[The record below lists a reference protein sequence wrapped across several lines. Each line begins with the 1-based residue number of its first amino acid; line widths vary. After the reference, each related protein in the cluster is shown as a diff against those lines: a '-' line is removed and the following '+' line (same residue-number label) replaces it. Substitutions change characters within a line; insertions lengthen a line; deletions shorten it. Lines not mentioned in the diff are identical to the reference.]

1 MLMQHIGVGY
11 FGYYRA
17 TAYAMKH
24 SLMPEI
30 AKLRMKALNFW
41 DKHGIRAAADAF
53 DVSTR
58 TLYWWRRLLRTG
70 GPEALI
76 PRSKAPL
83 VRRSRHWHPDVLKEI
98 RRLRTELPNLGKE
111 QIFVRLKPW
120 CEARHFTCPSTS
132 TIGRIIAGAHDK
144 MRMIPVRLSA
154 RGKARLIKKRSVKP
168 RRPKQ
173 YRPVKTGELIGM
185 DAIELRMGDLR
196 RYIITMI
203 DEHSDYALALAV
215 PSLNSDI
222 TSHFFSKAT
231 KLFPVAIRQ
240 VVTDNGKEFLGNF
253 DKTLQEASI
262 KHIWTYPYTPKMN
275 ATCERFNRTLR
286 EQFIEFNELLLFE
299 DLNLFNQRMAEY
311 LVLYNSKRPHKS
323 LELMTPVDYI
333 LRESKNCN
341 MWWTHTIAGAHD
353 KMRMIPVRLSAR
365 GKARLIKK
373 RSVKPRRPKQ
383 YRPVKTGE
391 LIGMDAI
398 ELRMGDLRRYIITMI
413 DEHSDY
419 ALALAVPS
427 LNSDIT
433 SHFFSK
439 ATKLFP
445 VAIRQV
451 VTDNGKEFLGNFDK
465 TLQEASIKH
474 IWTYPYTPKM
484 NATCERFNRTLR
496 EQFIEFNELLLFE
509 DLNLFNQRMAEYLVL
524 YNSKRPHKSLELMT
538 PVDYILRESKN
549 CNMWWTHT

>member
-341 MWWTHTIAGAHD
+341 MWWTHTGNVATEKLNTPTRDTRDIIAAA
-353 KMRMIPVRLSAR
+353 VRSLDRIWLDGHRYA
-365 GKARLIKK
+365 KAGI
-373 RSVKPRRPKQ
+373 
-383 YRPVKTGE
+383 
-391 LIGMDAI
+391 M
-398 ELRMGDLRRYIITMI
+398 
-413 DEHSDY
+413 
-419 ALALAVPS
+419 
-427 LNSDIT
+427 LND
-433 SHFFSK
+433 FS
-439 ATKLFP
+439 P
-445 VAIRQV
+445 NGVAQ
-451 VTDNGKEFLGNFDK
+451 
-465 TLQEASIKH
+465 
-474 IWTYPYTPKM
+474 
-484 NATCERFNRTLR
+484 
-496 EQFIEFNELLLFE
+496 
-509 DLNLFNQRMAEYLVL
+509 LNLFDDVQP
-524 YNSKRPHKSLELMT
+524 RPHSDALMKVLDGINHSGLGKVWFAGRGIAPDWQMKREMLSPAYTTRWKEL
-538 PVDYILRESKN
+538 PVARF
-549 CNMWWTHT
+549 

>member
-341 MWWTHTIAGAHD
+341 MWWTHTLPRVHAHQRERSQRQVHAD
-353 KMRMIPVRLSAR
+353 TKDPPGSDDGNSESHQRRSA
-365 GKARLIKK
+365 K
-373 RSVKPRRPKQ
+373 
-383 YRPVKTGE
+383 
-391 LIGMDAI
+391 
-398 ELRMGDLRRYIITMI
+398 
-413 DEHSDY
+413 
-419 ALALAVPS
+419 ALALLNPRTGKMAQESGSGIPELS
-427 LNSDIT
+427 LGTGQLPHHAEVQDTRN
-433 SHFFSK
+433 K
-439 ATKLFP
+439 PLAP
-445 VAIRQV
+445 GAQA
-451 VTDNGKEFLGNFDK
+451 
-465 TLQEASIKH
+465 QE
-474 IWTYPYTPKM
+474 P
-484 NATCERFNRTLR
+484 EG
-496 EQFIEFNELLLFE
+496 
-509 DLNLFNQRMAEYLVL
+509 
-524 YNSKRPHKSLELMT
+524 
-538 PVDYILRESKN
+538 
-549 CNMWWTHT
+549 

>member
-341 MWWTHTIAGAHD
+341 MWWTHT
-353 KMRMIPVRLSAR
+353 
-365 GKARLIKK
+365 
-373 RSVKPRRPKQ
+373 
-383 YRPVKTGE
+383 
-391 LIGMDAI
+391 
-398 ELRMGDLRRYIITMI
+398 MGDLRRYIITMI

-549 CNMWWTHT
+549 CNMWWPHTLFLDQLILQCFFWCQS

>member
-323 LELMTPVDYI
+323 LELMTPVDNI

-341 MWWTHTIAGAHD
+341 MWWTHTSPCLAAS
-353 KMRMIPVRLSAR
+353 KRLS
-365 GKARLIKK
+365 
-373 RSVKPRRPKQ
+373 
-383 YRPVKTGE
+383 
-391 LIGMDAI
+391 
-398 ELRMGDLRRYIITMI
+398 
-413 DEHSDY
+413 
-419 ALALAVPS
+419 
-427 LNSDIT
+427 
-433 SHFFSK
+433 
-439 ATKLFP
+439 
-445 VAIRQV
+445 
-451 VTDNGKEFLGNFDK
+451 
-465 TLQEASIKH
+465 
-474 IWTYPYTPKM
+474 
-484 NATCERFNRTLR
+484 
-496 EQFIEFNELLLFE
+496 
-509 DLNLFNQRMAEYLVL
+509 
-524 YNSKRPHKSLELMT
+524 
-538 PVDYILRESKN
+538 
-549 CNMWWTHT
+549 

>member
-341 MWWTHTIAGAHD
+341 MWWTHTLCCNANVSRLFLSCLGSRLAPVMLSGAYLQRAGVFSLQQPMPPGIKPPQHCASPEPFRLAADSTTIFLFRNPSRLHSVL
-353 KMRMIPVRLSAR
+353 RIPQNIIRLQPLHFSYEK
-365 GKARLIKK
+365 G
-373 RSVKPRRPKQ
+373 RRVSPL
-383 YRPVKTGE
+383 RPDPGANCHY
-391 LIGMDAI
+391 G
-398 ELRMGDLRRYIITMI
+398 
-413 DEHSDY
+413 
-419 ALALAVPS
+419 S
-427 LNSDIT
+427 L
-433 SHFFSK
+433 
-439 ATKLFP
+439 
-445 VAIRQV
+445 
-451 VTDNGKEFLGNFDK
+451 
-465 TLQEASIKH
+465 
-474 IWTYPYTPKM
+474 TP
-484 NATCERFNRTLR
+484 A
-496 EQFIEFNELLLFE
+496 
-509 DLNLFNQRMAEYLVL
+509 
-524 YNSKRPHKSLELMT
+524 
-538 PVDYILRESKN
+538 
-549 CNMWWTHT
+549 

>member
-341 MWWTHTIAGAHD
+341 MWWTHTILHGHD
-353 KMRMIPVRLSAR
+353 GLQRSLPGRLQGDKGTGRMDHCAPSCS
-365 GKARLIKK
+365 
-373 RSVKPRRPKQ
+373 SVLMILAQEYPSVSRHAINASVWEINSGLNSSMLRTTENGWPPR
-383 YRPVKTGE
+383 VTKT
-391 LIGMDAI
+391 
-398 ELRMGDLRRYIITMI
+398 IIQR
-413 DEHSDY
+413 
-419 ALALAVPS
+419 S
-427 LNSDIT
+427 LNSPGLQTAT
-433 SHFFSK
+433 SKWQWAGEKRTCTGKKPPNSHRYSAF
-439 ATKLFP
+439 
-445 VAIRQV
+445 
-451 VTDNGKEFLGNFDK
+451 TDQPDGEVR
-465 TLQEASIKH
+465 S
-474 IWTYPYTPKM
+474 
-484 NATCERFNRTLR
+484 
-496 EQFIEFNELLLFE
+496 
-509 DLNLFNQRMAEYLVL
+509 RMTAWL
-524 YNSKRPHKSLELMT
+524 SSRRKSS
-538 PVDYILRESKN
+538 PAAR
-549 CNMWWTHT
+549 

>member
-17 TAYAMKH
+17 TASAMKH

-341 MWWTHTIAGAHD
+341 MWWTHT
-353 KMRMIPVRLSAR
+353 P
-365 GKARLIKK
+365 
-373 RSVKPRRPKQ
+373 PC
-383 YRPVKTGE
+383 
-391 LIGMDAI
+391 
-398 ELRMGDLRRYIITMI
+398 
-413 DEHSDY
+413 
-419 ALALAVPS
+419 
-427 LNSDIT
+427 
-433 SHFFSK
+433 
-439 ATKLFP
+439 KLH
-445 VAIRQV
+445 
-451 VTDNGKEFLGNFDK
+451 G
-465 TLQEASIKH
+465 
-474 IWTYPYTPKM
+474 
-484 NATCERFNRTLR
+484 
-496 EQFIEFNELLLFE
+496 
-509 DLNLFNQRMAEYLVL
+509 
-524 YNSKRPHKSLELMT
+524 KRP
-538 PVDYILRESKN
+538 YW
-549 CNMWWTHT
+549 C

>member
-341 MWWTHTIAGAHD
+341 MWWTHTKTLAHHLLHRQLQAFGIKQFRGRNAAAKRNHAGQFTVLEKFADGGGLEFTRAGGETPIVHTIFLFCLVVVLIILALLQVLPGGAYHAGA
-353 KMRMIPVRLSAR
+353 ILFSTLSP
-365 GKARLIKK
+365 G
-373 RSVKPRRPKQ
+373 Q
-383 YRPVKTGE
+383 G
-391 LIGMDAI
+391 
-398 ELRMGDLRRYIITMI
+398 
-413 DEHSDY
+413 Y
-419 ALALAVPS
+419 A
-427 LNSDIT
+427 
-433 SHFFSK
+433 
-439 ATKLFP
+439 ATRVSYVMLC
-445 VAIRQV
+445 
-451 VTDNGKEFLGNFDK
+451 L
-465 TLQEASIKH
+465 
-474 IWTYPYTPKM
+474 
-484 NATCERFNRTLR
+484 
-496 EQFIEFNELLLFE
+496 
-509 DLNLFNQRMAEYLVL
+509 
-524 YNSKRPHKSLELMT
+524 SKRLTARYRSLFSPPAT
-538 PVDYILRESKN
+538 NRRAGRYRRSYRRR
-549 CNMWWTHT
+549 